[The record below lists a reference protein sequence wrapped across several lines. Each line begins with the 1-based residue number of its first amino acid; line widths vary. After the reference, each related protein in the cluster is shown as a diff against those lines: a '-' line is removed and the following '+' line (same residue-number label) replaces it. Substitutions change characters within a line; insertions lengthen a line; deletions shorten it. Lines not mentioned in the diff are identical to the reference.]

1 MCAERSCLHHW
12 RTSVWFWE
20 GFGFG
25 SLCLCAYELC
35 DLPLLAV
42 LRAGSA
48 GDELSLIICELFVTN
63 YNQCS

>member
-1 MCAERSCLHHW
+1 MQKGHVCIIGELLS
-12 RTSVWFWE
+12 
-20 GFGFG
+20 GFGMVLALEVCVYVHMC
-25 SLCLCAYELC
+25 S